1 MQGGFCFWY
10 DSGMDAER
18 IVDLIEM
25 CPNLTDEELDR
36 LVQELDSDTKERLE
50 RIMDIITRKR

>member
-1 MQGGFCFWY
+1 VRGGFWY
-10 DSGMDAER
+10 DLGMDAER

-25 CPNLTDEELDR
+25 CPNLTDEELNR

-50 RIMDIITRKR
+50 RIMDIICRKG

>member
-1 MQGGFCFWY
+1 MRGGFCFWY
-10 DSGMDAER
+10 DLGMDAER

-36 LVQELDSDTKERLE
+36 LVQKLDSDTKERLQ
-50 RIMDIITRKR
+50 RIMDTITKKR